1 MTSLGG
7 FRCDVGSNGW
17 RFGPG
22 DRRGVQCGV
31 WNVSI
36 RLCRRGVSA
45 GALIL
50 VVNERR
56 YDGLVQKRHGLGLYW
71 ERLAA

>member
-1 MTSLGG
+1 MTALGG
-7 FRCDVGSNGW
+7 FRCDVGSNGR
-17 RFGPG
+17 RFGSG

-36 RLCRRGVSA
+36 RLCRGGVSA

-50 VVNERR
+50 VVNDGL
-56 YDGLVQKRHGLGLYW
+56 YDGLMWKRHVRGWSG
-71 ERLAA
+71 RD